1 MIFAGEIALI
11 GINILMA
18 WWHSKLISAGKPI
31 KHGFWG
37 FLYLIFSGLLSFA
50 FSSLVLFIASL
61 FIRKVVFD
69 LSLNLFREKPL
80 FYVSSSTTS
89 IIDRIH
95 FKLFGDFSELY
106 MTIYLLAI
114 IIINIYL
121 CSQI

>member
-1 MIFAGEIALI
+1 MIFAGEIVLI
-11 GINILMA
+11 AVNILMA
-18 WWHSKLISAGKPI
+18 WYHKKLIAARKPI

-37 FLYLIFSGLLSFA
+37 FGYLIFSAALSI
-50 FSSLVLFIASL
+50 VLQSWVLMIASL

-95 FKLFGDFSELY
+95 YWAFGNKGE
-106 MTIYLLAI
+106 IYYLIYFVAI
-114 IIINIYL
+114 ILINIL
-121 CSQI
+121 WVG